1 MRLLLVIALSAL
13 TGCST
18 LKRWVGMDGDAEPL
32 PPPAAEVPKQGT
44 LNTIG
49 EKVDKADARVASAV
63 TVMVEHKD
71 KPAVVEAEGKL
82 ALSYL
87 PKPSPEDVA
96 FAQKRAAAADQK
108 AYDEQM
114 KFAKDFVQRIEKEWA
129 EAVTAAKKNAAEVE
143 QARTDVTNA
152 KADVA
157 KLKAEVERLEA
168 EGSRN
173 LWTMAGVGLGVV
185 GALCTAFLGPRI
197 GLPLLACGA
206 LMGSVPFIYS
216 SPWFSYVLGGT
227 LAFCSVMLGWWVWD
241 KVRDSVNASDNGLQ
255 KEDKDS

>member
-32 PPPAAEVPKQGT
+32 PPPAEVPKQGT

-63 TVMVEHKD
+63 TVMVENKD

-227 LAFCSVMLGWWVWD
+227 LAFCAVMLGWWVWD
-241 KVRDSVNASDNGLQ
+241 KVRDSVNASDNGLP
-255 KEDKDS
+255 KEDQNP